1 MADSRTT
8 VAGRCCDTPGVVS
21 RDGAQWSP
29 QTENERFVEA
39 VDWNGQQWAFTADGR
54 AFGPDGEVTLPGP
67 VSDVAVIDNELRI
80 ALFASAL
87 IWNEE
92 GTTVLPI
99 PATAAGPVW
108 GTADGVVLDD
118 QGARIGGVP
127 GAIDEV
133 RLLGSQ
139 IILGTDNGVWSIG
152 DDTQNW
158 SDSGICDNF
167 ITGITRHQGELV
179 VSTFNGGACQYDGQA
194 WRPLELPSTMA
205 NDVLSTGDDLW
216 VATAE
221 GLVQVGEAVFTEVGP
236 DLPHNT
242 PATNHN
248 GVNALAL
255 GVDGLWVADVLGPVQ
270 VDPWRRYR
278 WHVSGRS
285 YQAIA
290 ACPTG
295 EVWVGSEDDGLAVRG
310 ASIGSRNGRSDWHH
324 VGRLDGLPENWVM
337 AVACAGPGAAYVG
350 TYRNGVGLV
359 DENGWT
365 PILEDVWVQFLLV
378 DGEKLWIGTADG
390 LFLRSD
396 AGVQPVLE
404 EDVHALYREDD
415 SLWVGTRSGLLKI
428 DLL

>member
-1 MADSRTT
+1 MSCRSLFIRPDLE
-8 VAGRCCDTPGVVS
+8 
-21 RDGAQWSP
+21 Q
-29 QTENERFVEA
+29 ENR
-39 VDWNGQQWAFTADGR
+39 R
-54 AFGPDGEVTLPGP
+54 
-67 VSDVAVIDNELRI
+67 
-80 ALFASAL
+80 
-87 IWNEE
+87 
-92 GTTVLPI
+92 LPI

-167 ITGITRHQGELV
+167 ITGITRHQGDLV

-270 VDPWRRYR
+270 VDPLRRYR

-310 ASIGSRNGRSDWHH
+310 ITGSRNGRSDWHH
-324 VGRLDGLPENWVM
+324 GSFGWFACVGHGRRLCRARRLCGHLP
-337 AVACAGPGAAYVG
+337 
-350 TYRNGVGLV
+350 
-359 DENGWT
+359 
-365 PILEDVWVQFLLV
+365 Q
-378 DGEKLWIGTADG
+378 
-390 LFLRSD
+390 
-396 AGVQPVLE
+396 
-404 EDVHALYREDD
+404 
-415 SLWVGTRSGLLKI
+415 RSGIGGRKWLDPHPGRRLGAVLI
-428 DLL
+428 GGW